1 MSAYA
6 SSSAHR
12 QGRPHDTRDV
22 EAVLAATLPWI
33 AAAVRGRTASFVRF
47 DADTARLDRRWAAGP
62 DGVGEAAAVSI
73 EPARIHPLLTED
85 ARGRRPVRP
94 AEDAAAWAVQ
104 DLLPGVLPEKVRLR
118 VRAISL
124 DGVWYG
130 VLLVADPRLSL
141 SRGVD
146 ARLAEM
152 ADYLELAMARAESAN
167 AAPPAPTETAV
178 VEAPAEEV
186 QSGAAEAAEEP
197 EPWEATGEGEGPEM
211 WLPELVDEL
220 EPASR
225 DRDREQ
231 ALDEAAARATE
242 LLMQAHVELDR
253 QAGRLRAQTRVLH
266 LLRGFLGSYAEG
278 VSPQELASRVV
289 QLISRA
295 FGGSRCSLLLVDPA
309 SSAAGGMRLA
319 AALGLPAQ
327 ASDGR
332 LRAPGAGGIA
342 SEVARTGREMV
353 VRDESEA
360 RGFPLVRDG
369 GYTGDAFASFPLVF
383 QGRTYGVL
391 NLTNFRSGRLDDAE
405 VEQLRTVVL
414 CLSMV
419 VDHARLGERLFA
431 S

>member
-6 SSSAHR
+6 SSTAHR
-12 QGRPHDTRDV
+12 HGRPHDTRDV
-22 EAVLAATLPWI
+22 EAVLAATLPRI
-33 AAAVRGRTASFVRF
+33 AAAVRGRTASFARF
-47 DADTARLDRRWAAGP
+47 DAHAARLDRRWAAGP
-62 DGVGEAAAVSI
+62 DGMSEAEEVSI
-73 EPARIHPLLTED
+73 EPARIHPLLAED

-94 AEDAAAWAVQ
+94 AEDAAPWAVQ

-118 VRAISL
+118 VRVISL

-152 ADYLELAMARAESAN
+152 ADYLELAMARAEPAPV
-167 AAPPAPTETAV
+167 ADPPAAGTATVDAREAETEA
-178 VEAPAEEV
+178 
-186 QSGAAEAAEEP
+186 SP
-197 EPWEATGEGEGPEM
+197 EPWAATGEGEGPEV
-211 WLPELVDEL
+211 WLPELAGEDP
-220 EPASR
+220 EPPSC
-225 DRDREQ
+225 DREQ
-231 ALDEAAARATE
+231 ALDDAAARATE

-295 FGGSRCSLLLVDPA
+295 FGGMRCSLLLVDPA
-309 SSAAGGMRLA
+309 SSASGGMRLA

-332 LRAPGAGGIA
+332 LRAPGTGGIA
-342 SEVARTGREMV
+342 SQVARTGRELV